1 MTDEANRPPKERR
14 NRPSAPLAAQPLSGG
29 GAHHADAD
37 VEITKLPIG
46 QIAAATLVVL
56 GIIGTGLLLV
66 QLTRFFMLVFAAVV
80 IGAIFDTIANFLCR
94 HLKLPRGFALL
105 IAVVGLIGLFLGVF
119 TLFGSQLAAQVETIK
134 ETIPAAVK
142 TVEAYVTRFGW
153 GESLREFSSVS
164 SDDISRILSQAGGYA
179 LAAGSGLA
187 DFLLILVGAIF
198 LASDPATYRRGF
210 LLLIPKRAVK
220 TADETLDDAAHGLRG
235 WMLGQSVSSLVIALL
250 TWAGLTFLDVPA
262 AGGLGLIAGL
272 LDVIP
277 MIGPVFAGIP
287 AVLLAFTV
295 SPMTAVWTILLYLII
310 QQLQGNFLQP
320 MIQKQAV
327 NVPPAVLL
335 FAVIAAGLLFGFMGV
350 LLAAPLTVVVFV
362 IIQRVYVKTLLG
374 KDIKVAGRD

>member
-1 MTDEANRPPKERR
+1 MTDEANRPTEGRTDQ
-14 NRPSAPLAAQPLSGG
+14 PSASPMPQFAHGDAGG
-29 GAHHADAD
+29 FPDAD
-37 VEITKLPIG
+37 VQNSKLPIG

-56 GIIGTGLLLV
+56 AIIGTGLLLV

-94 HLKLPRGFALL
+94 RLNLPRGIALL
-105 IAVVGLIGLFLGVF
+105 IAVVGLIGLFIGVF
-119 TLFGSQLAAQVETIK
+119 ILFGSQLAAQVETIK
-134 ETIPAAVK
+134 ETIPAAVQ
-142 TVEAYVTRFGW
+142 TVEAYIYSLGW
-153 GESLREFSSVS
+153 GENLREFSSVS

-187 DFLLILVGAIF
+187 DFVLILVGAIF

-220 TADETLDDAAHGLRG
+220 TADETLDDATHGLRG
-235 WMLGQSVSSLVIALL
+235 WMLGQSVSSLVIAVL

-262 AGGLGLIAGL
+262 SAGLGLIAGL

-295 SPMTAVWTILLYLII
+295 SPMTAVWTVLLYLLI

-350 LLAAPLTVVVFV
+350 LLAAPLTVVTFV

>member
-1 MTDEANRPPKERR
+1 MTDEANRPQEERTTR
-14 NRPSAPLAAQPLSGG
+14 SSAPIASQPAHQAAVNS
-29 GAHHADAD
+29 ADEE
-37 VEITKLPIG
+37 VEISKLPLG

-56 GIIGTGLLLV
+56 SIIGTGLLLV

-94 HLKLPRGFALL
+94 RLKLPRALALL
-105 IAVVGLIGLFLGVF
+105 VAVVGLIALFLGVF

-134 ETIPAAVK
+134 HTIPAAVQ
-142 TVEAYVTRFGW
+142 TVEAYINRWGW
-153 GESLREFSSVS
+153 GESISELSAVS
-164 SDDISRILSQAGGYA
+164 SDDISRLLSQAGGYA
-179 LAAGSGLA
+179 LAAGSSIA

-210 LLLIPKRAVK
+210 LLLVPKRAVK
-220 TADETLDDAAHGLRG
+220 TADETLNDAAHGLRG
-235 WMLGQSVSSLVIALL
+235 WMLGQSVSSLVIAVL
-250 TWAGLTFLDVPA
+250 TWGGLTLLGVPA
-262 AGGLGLIAGL
+262 SAGLGLIAGL

-295 SPMTAVWTILLYLII
+295 SPMTAVWTVLLYLII

-350 LLAAPLTVVVFV
+350 LLAAPLTVVSFV
-362 IIQRVYVKTLLG
+362 IIQRVYVKTLLA